1 VSAPD
6 GATEDLASVRE
17 RIRERLS
24 GVVRTTA
31 VLSGKGGVGKSA
43 VAVNLALS
51 LARRGSRVALLDA
64 DFQGPSVAK
73 MLGLRG
79 QPLRVAP
86 DGLRPAR
93 GPCELRVQSLDFFL
107 QGAQALALEGD
118 GGEGAPLRSALE
130 EAVLADLLGG
140 TVWGELDHLVI
151 DLPPGADRL
160 PALVRLVPGLTGG
173 VAVTIPTEVALLA
186 VERSVRRAHE
196 LAIPLIGLVANM
208 AGAVCAAC
216 GAESPLFQEAP
227 VERFARE
234 SDLPLLARIPFDP
247 RIAAAADAG
256 RPFVELGGPASP
268 AARAFDQLAARVASF
283 EPSGSTDDAA
293 PAQEGRRP

>member
-1 VSAPD
+1 MSAPGD
-6 GATEDLASVRE
+6 ETEDIASVRA
-17 RIRERLS
+17 RIRERLA
-24 GVVRTTA
+24 GVGRTTA

-51 LARRGSRVALLDA
+51 LARRGARVAILDA

-79 QPLRVAP
+79 QPLRVGP
-86 DGLRPAR
+86 DGLRPAT
-93 GPCELRVQSLDFFL
+93 GPCEVRVQSLDFFL

-118 GGEGAPLRSALE
+118 GGEGAPLRSVLE

-140 TVWGELDHLVI
+140 TAWGELDHLVI

-160 PALVRLVPGLTGG
+160 PALVRLVPALTAG

-186 VERSVRRAHE
+186 VERSIRRAHE
-196 LAIPLIGLVANM
+196 LAIPLVGLVANM
-208 AGAVCAAC
+208 TGAVCGVC
-216 GAESPLFQEAP
+216 GVESPLFQEAS
-227 VERFARE
+227 VERLARE
-234 SDLPLLARIPFDP
+234 SDLPLLARIPFDA

-256 RPFVELGGPASP
+256 RPFVELAGAASP
-268 AARAFDQLAARVASF
+268 AARAFDQLAAAVACF
-283 EPSGSTDDAA
+283 ESPAGAEREAEAA
-293 PAQEGRRP
+293 REGR